1 MGKRAH
7 GEGSICRRKND
18 TYEGKLTLKTP
29 DGSVVRKSFYG
40 KTRGAVADMMRDY
53 RSEHG
58 THVEPPAI
66 LKLAD
71 YLTAWLEA
79 LNVRP
84 NTFKL
89 RDHLINKHIVPH
101 IGARQLC
108 DLTSDDVRY
117 LLRRWKDDEVGAV
130 TQRTA
135 FVTLSSALNVALRED
150 KIRRNPCSTVPAPK
164 PPRPEVLVLD
174 GKQAMKLLG
183 AARDTRE
190 RALLA
195 LAITTGMRQGEIF
208 ALSWDDVDL
217 ARGVVSVKK
226 TLTEDRE
233 GCLVRSEPKT
243 PKSRRVVHLP
253 ELASRALIE
262 LKGSCNSQGGFVFTS
277 PEGTAIRKSNFL
289 RRIFKPLLK
298 QAKLPNVTFHSLRH
312 TANSLL
318 IEAGEDPLA
327 IAGSLGHADTR
338 MMFERY
344 GHLFNHTAKRVAQTA
359 DRIFAALEPNCR
371 TIVVNAASRFGKPR
385 KQKRPNPLQNGRSN
399 VVEMRGLEPLTPYMR
414 SKCSTS

>member
-1 MGKRAH
+1 MSKRAH
-7 GEGSICRRKND
+7 GEGSICRRRNG
-18 TYEGKLTLKTP
+18 TYEGKLTLKAP

-40 KTRGAVADMMRDY
+40 KTRGAVADTMRDY

-58 THVEPPAI
+58 TRVEPPAI
-66 LKLAD
+66 LTLAD
-71 YLTAWLEA
+71 YLRAWLGA

-84 NTFKL
+84 NTYRL
-89 RDHLINKHIVPH
+89 RDHLIRKHIVPH
-101 IGARQLC
+101 IGGRQLC
-108 DLTSDDVRY
+108 DLTSDDVRF
-117 LLRRWKDDEVGAV
+117 LLGRWKDDEVGQV

-150 KIRRNPCSTVPAPK
+150 KIGRNPCSTVPVPR
-164 PPRPEVLVLD
+164 PPRPEILVLD

-183 AARDTRE
+183 AARDARE
-190 RALLA
+190 RALLS

-208 ALSWDDVDL
+208 ALCWGDVDL
-217 ARGVVSVKK
+217 AAGTVHVKK
-226 TLTEDRE
+226 NLTEDRE
-233 GCLVRSEPKT
+233 GRLVRSEPKT
-243 PKSRRVVHLP
+243 AKSRRIIYLP
-253 ELASRALIE
+253 ELARKALVA
-262 LKGSCNSQGGFVFTS
+262 LKGSSDYQSRFVFTS
-277 PEGTAIRKSNFL
+277 PEGFALRKRNFI
-289 RRIFKPLLK
+289 RRIFKPLLEE
-298 QAKLPNVTFHSLRH
+298 AELPDVTFHSLRH

-344 GHLFNHTAKRVAQTA
+344 GHLFNHTARRVAQTA

-399 VVEMRGLEPLTPYMR
+399 VVEMRGLEPLTSYMR
-414 SKCSTS
+414 SKRSTS